1 MASTNARLLRTN
13 PTEAE
18 KRLWTILRRQQDAGN
33 RFRRQ
38 APIGRYIVD
47 FVCLRRRLVIEID
60 GGQHADRVQAD
71 AARSAWLESQG
82 FRVLRFWNNDV
93 LGNTNG
99 VLEAILQ
106 ALRHPLPTLPH
117 PGRGVPKTHKIE

>member
-1 MASTNARLLRTN
+1 MASTKARRLRTY

-18 KRLWTILRRQQDAGN
+18 KRLWTVLRRQQVEGY

-47 FVCLRRRLVIEID
+47 FVCLRRRLVVEVD
-60 GGQHADRVQAD
+60 GGQHATRGQAD
-71 AARSAWLESQG
+71 AARTAWLESQG

-99 VLEAILQ
+99 VVEAIRQ
-106 ALRHPLPTLPH
+106 ALREPSNTPI
-117 PGRGVPKTHKIE
+117 HKF

>member
-1 MASTNARLLRTN
+1 MASTKARHLRIH

-18 KRLWTILRRQQDAGN
+18 KRLWTVLRRQQFEGH

-38 APIGRYIVD
+38 APIGRHIID
-47 FVCLRRRLVIEID
+47 FVCLRRRLVVEID
-60 GGQHADRVQAD
+60 GGQHAYRVQAD
-71 AARSAWLESQG
+71 AARTAWLESQG

-99 VLEAILQ
+99 VVEAIRQ
-106 ALRHPLPTLPH
+106 ALRE
-117 PGRGVPKTHKIE
+117 PGNFRRRANNRIDDG

>member
-1 MASTNARLLRTN
+1 MASTKARHLRTN

-18 KRLWTILRRQQDAGN
+18 KRLWTVLRRQQVEAHW
-33 RFRRQ
+33 FRRQ

-47 FVCLRRRLVIEID
+47 FVCLRRRLVVEID
-60 GGQHADRVQAD
+60 GGQHATRGQAE
-71 AARSAWLESQG
+71 AARTAWLESQG

-99 VLEAILQ
+99 VVEAIRQ
-106 ALRHPLPTLPH
+106 ALREPSNSRQRTD
-117 PGRGVPKTHKIE
+117 GQID

>member
-1 MASTNARLLRTN
+1 MASTKARRLRTC

-18 KRLWTILRRQQDAGN
+18 KRLWSVLRRQQIEGY

-38 APIGRYIVD
+38 APIGRYIID

-60 GGQHADRVQAD
+60 GGQHADRAQAD
-71 AARSAWLESQG
+71 AARTAWLESQG

-93 LGNTNG
+93 PGNTNG
-99 VLEAILQ
+99 VVEAIRQ
-106 ALRHPLPTLPH
+106 TLRG
-117 PGRGVPKTHKIE
+117 PGNSRQRADCRIDDD

>member
-1 MASTNARLLRTN
+1 MASTNARRLRTY

-18 KRLWTILRRQQDAGN
+18 KRLWTVLRRQQVEGH

-47 FVCLRRRLVIEID
+47 FVCLRRRLVVEVD
-60 GGQHADRVQAD
+60 GGQHASRVQAD
-71 AARSAWLESQG
+71 TARTAWLESQG
-82 FRVLRFWNNDV
+82 FRVLRFWNNNV

-99 VLEAILQ
+99 VVEAIRQ
-106 ALRHPLPTLPH
+106 ALRE
-117 PGRGVPKTHKIE
+117 PGNFRQRANDRIDDG

>member
-1 MASTNARLLRTN
+1 M
-13 PTEAE
+13 AE
-18 KRLWTILRRQQDAGN
+18 KRLGTVLRRQQIAGH

-38 APIGRYIVD
+38 APIGRYIVN
-47 FVCLRRRLVIEID
+47 FVCLRHRLVVEID

-99 VLEAILQ
+99 VLEAIRQ
-106 ALRHPLPTLPH
+106 ALRKPNGPCQRAKNRIDD
-117 PGRGVPKTHKIE
+117 G

>member
-18 KRLWTILRRQQDAGN
+18 KRLWTVLRRQQVAGH

-99 VLEAILQ
+99 VVEAIRQ
-106 ALRHPLPTLPH
+106 ALREPSNP
-117 PGRGVPKTHKIE
+117 RQRANNRIDND

>member
-1 MASTNARLLRTN
+1 MASTKARHLRTN
-13 PTEAE
+13 PTKAE
-18 KRLWTILRRQQDAGN
+18 KRLWSVLRRQQVEGH

-47 FVCLRRRLVIEID
+47 LVCLRRRLVVEID
-60 GGQHADRVQAD
+60 GGQHATRVQAD
-71 AARSAWLESQG
+71 AARTAWLESQD

-99 VLEAILQ
+99 VLEAIRQ
-106 ALRHPLPTLPH
+106 ALREPSNSRQRANYRTDN
-117 PGRGVPKTHKIE
+117 G